1 MQPLDVKS
9 VSATSHEL
17 NLLFSILG
25 CSLKFLQLMQHFEH
39 VAVPLAEAVEIFTKV
54 LGVKSIAGDIM
65 R

>member
-1 MQPLDVKS
+1 MYLIFLVHFGMMCL
-9 VSATSHEL
+9 V
-17 NLLFSILG
+17 NLG

-39 VAVPLAEAVEIFTKV
+39 VANPLAEAVQIFTNN